1 MKKGGVIPDSGFVR
15 WFSELNKDSIAV
27 AGGKGANLGEMYNF
41 KIPVPP
47 GFVVTAQAYDFFIEK
62 AGLKNKIKEMLDEIN
77 YEDTKQLDEITKK
90 VRRLIV
96 DSDFPGEMRKEIVGA
111 YEDLAG
117 DKDAPVYELL
127 KRIPEHIFVAVRSS
141 ATAEDLEDASF
152 AGQQD
157 SFLNIKGTENLIEAI
172 KKCFASLFTSR
183 ATYYRHKKGFK
194 HEETSLA
201 VVIQKMVDS
210 DKSGVIFSKDPSYNN
225 DNVIIE
231 AVFGLGVGIVSGM
244 ITPDKYIVSREFE
257 IVDRKISDKKIAL
270 TRNAGGEEKE
280 VGLTNEKSLSAVL
293 NNIEIKKLS
302 ELALRLEEHYHKPQ
316 DIEFAIEGKDIFIV
330 QTRAITTMEK
340 RFELKDVEQIKGE
353 AILSGLAASPGVA
366 SGKVKIVHTLDD
378 LQKIQAGDVLVTK
391 MTNPDMVV
399 TMQKSSAIVTDEG
412 GLTAHAAIV
421 SREMGI
427 PCVVGTKEAT
437 GKLKDGE
444 IVTVDGFNG
453 KVYAGKVGETK
464 KKEIHEVVANTKT
477 KLKVMVDLP
486 SFAERASKTGL
497 KSVGLLRMEGIIA
510 ESGKHP
516 NYFLQNQK
524 FEDYEKADC
533 ILLIGTDP
541 KLTYP
546 VAFDKILKSKAKLIC
561 VEDLKNET
569 SKEADLFLEI
579 LDGTELALLNSLL
592 YLLIKNNKIKR
603 EIPEDLKDVI
613 KHYTPEYASKIC
625 RIDKKKIIK
634 AYKLIVKSKN
644 FILGYG
650 MGLTQHVYG
659 TNNVFSAINLVLG
672 KNGKII
678 PMRGKVNIQGVN
690 DMGCVPKCGGRT
702 LVEYFSEKPVKCLYI
717 KERNPAQS
725 VPNLN
730 EVHKEMKKMFII
742 MHLQSPNKTME
753 FANVVLP
760 SCSWAEHSGTFTNAE
775 SRIRYFDKLINP
787 LYESKENWKII
798 VELAKY
804 FGKNYNYKKI
814 EDIWQDIKEIE
825 GYENINEVKNNI
837 NGKFVNYKVKFERFN
852 TVEFLSLEEK
862 TSKEYP
868 YVLTTERWRYQF
880 CTSTMSSKSK
890 TLNNLEK
897 EPLCFVSTEDA
908 EYLELKDNDNLRIY
922 SKSGEIIIKI
932 KISHDIPKNLLVVPF
947 HFEKCLVNKLF
958 PFEIDPLSKTANL
971 KRVAVNIEKWD

>member
-1 MKKGGVIPDSGFVR
+1 MRTICPYCGCGCLLNFENNKFTPIKEDPVSNGHPCIKGLTSYETVDVDRVKQPLIKIN
-15 WFSELNKDSIAV
+15 NKLKEVSWD
-27 AGGKGANLGEMYNF
+27 
-41 KIPVPP
+41 
-47 GFVVTAQAYDFFIEK
+47 QAYKFIYK
-62 AGLKNKIKEMLDEIN
+62 
-77 YEDTKQLDEITKK
+77 
-90 VRRLIV
+90 
-96 DSDFPGEMRKEIVGA
+96 
-111 YEDLAG
+111 
-117 DKDAPVYELL
+117 
-127 KRIPEHIFVAVRSS
+127 
-141 ATAEDLEDASF
+141 
-152 AGQQD
+152 
-157 SFLNIKGTENLIEAI
+157 NIKDYKPNEIAFLGGSPASNEDNFLLQKFARDIFKTDNIDSCSRICHAAS
-172 KKCFASLFTSR
+172 CFAFNNAFGITR
-183 ATYYRHKKGFK
+183 
-194 HEETSLA
+194 
-201 VVIQKMVDS
+201 MP
-210 DKSGVIFSKDPSYNN
+210 SK
-225 DNVIIE
+225 I
-231 AVFGLGVGIVSGM
+231 
-244 ITPDKYIVSREFE
+244 
-257 IVDRKISDKKIAL
+257 
-270 TRNAGGEEKE
+270 
-280 VGLTNEKSLSAVL
+280 
-293 NNIEIKKLS
+293 
-302 ELALRLEEHYHKPQ
+302 
-316 DIEFAIEGKDIFIV
+316 
-330 QTRAITTMEK
+330 
-340 RFELKDVEQIKGE
+340 
-353 AILSGLAASPGVA
+353 
-366 SGKVKIVHTLDD
+366 
-378 LQKIQAGDVLVTK
+378 
-391 MTNPDMVV
+391 
-399 TMQKSSAIVTDEG
+399 
-412 GLTAHAAIV
+412 
-421 SREMGI
+421 
-427 PCVVGTKEAT
+427 
-437 GKLKDGE
+437 
-444 IVTVDGFNG
+444 
-453 KVYAGKVGETK
+453 
-464 KKEIHEVVANTKT
+464 
-477 KLKVMVDLP
+477 
-486 SFAERASKTGL
+486 
-497 KSVGLLRMEGIIA
+497 
-510 ESGKHP
+510 
-516 NYFLQNQK
+516 
-524 FEDYEKADC
+524 EDYEKADC

-717 KERNPAQS
+717 METNPAQS